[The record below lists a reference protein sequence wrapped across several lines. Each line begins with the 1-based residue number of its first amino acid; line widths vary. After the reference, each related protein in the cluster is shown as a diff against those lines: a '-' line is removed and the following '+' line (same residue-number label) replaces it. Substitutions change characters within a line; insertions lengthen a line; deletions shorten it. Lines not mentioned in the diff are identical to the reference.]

1 MKSFLLCRVVGER
14 ELPFDPVLMGQS
26 QTRSVR
32 AKQGHR
38 YVYINFLKKTDF
50 KDTDTYTNELLSC
63 MVPVSNRYCY
73 MDHSF
78 FPKVVVVTSAS
89 L

>member
-50 KDTDTYTNELLSC
+50 KDTDTYTNELLSTW
-63 MVPVSNRYCY
+63 YQFQT
-73 MDHSF
+73 DTDIWIIHS
-78 FPKVVVVTSAS
+78 S
-89 L
+89 LKL